1 MFSGGRTKK
10 LAGEHLNRYFLKTA
24 FFDLKNSLFTPIL
37 KIRFS
42 LTLQHIV

>member
-24 FFDLKNSLFTPIL
+24 FLGLKNLILALF
-37 KIRFS
+37 
-42 LTLQHIV
+42 